1 MSHIQKVILIC
12 RFFVGGGGGGFSCTH
27 PCYLCGSQPLYF
39 NLQAGPLQDSVHFPS
54 LNYLRINVLIY
65 VSGLVVHAHSLV
77 IVLSFIWW
85 KTFWC
90 HDKEWYILL
99 SFNGDI
105 AVYFPFKE
113 VWWSSLKIL
122 MGSANLLKKIY
133 NYCTSCTELDTTHYK
148 AKQGYSSWYLF
159 VQTAVLNI
167 IVLNFFYINP
177 VNLQVTMYYRH
188 LTMLQ

>member
-1 MSHIQKVILIC
+1 MLGV
-12 RFFVGGGGGGFSCTH
+12 GGGGFSCTH

-122 MGSANLLKKIY
+122 MGSANLLK
-133 NYCTSCTELDTTHYK
+133 NFT
-148 AKQGYSSWYLF
+148 
-159 VQTAVLNI
+159 I
-167 IVLNFFYINP
+167 IVHHVQSLTPYITKQNK
-177 VNLQVTMYYRH
+177 VIHHGIYLYKQ
-188 LTMLQ
+188 LC